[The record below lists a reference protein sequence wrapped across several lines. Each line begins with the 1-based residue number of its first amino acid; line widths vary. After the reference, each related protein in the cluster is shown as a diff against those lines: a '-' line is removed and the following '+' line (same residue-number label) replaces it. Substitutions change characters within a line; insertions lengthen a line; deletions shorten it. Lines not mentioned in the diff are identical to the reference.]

1 MPYQSCECQ
10 SACKLT
16 PGGPSLSCERF
27 FTVCCQMR
35 RRCALPTRAI
45 ESRTVSSPNPVAR
58 VSRTGVSAFSIRVF
72 CIKTEEISVP
82 AFSFCFRV
90 CQHRFPCAT
99 ACGSLAAR
107 AARAI
112 RFASSIVLMRRQSC
126 VGITR
131 QSPPCEKVSM
141 KWFDTRCS
149 VLPPR
154 PCTVIR
160 MNPSASASRIAGAT
174 EVRCIPYCT
183 KSSVVTGN
191 LPLSLPRGEQA
202 QFRCVILPCVPKR
215 TVCDRLAT
223 PAFRSDV
230 VTIVR

>member
-45 ESRTVSSPNPVAR
+45 ESRTVFSPNPV
-58 VSRTGVSAFSIRVF
+58 VEVFRTGASALSIRLF
-72 CIKTEEISVP
+72 CIEAEEFSVP
-82 AFSFCFRV
+82 AFWFCFRFS
-90 CQHRFPCAT
+90 QQRFPCAT

-112 RFASSIVLMRRQSC
+112 RFASSSVVIRRQSW
-126 VGITR
+126 VGVTR
-131 QSPPCEKVSM
+131 LSRPCAKVSM
-141 KWFDTRCS
+141 NRFDTRCS
-149 VLPPR
+149 ALPPR
-154 PCTVIR
+154 PCTVTR

-174 EVRCIPYCT
+174 EVRCIP
-183 KSSVVTGN
+183 
-191 LPLSLPRGEQA
+191 
-202 QFRCVILPCVPKR
+202 
-215 TVCDRLAT
+215 
-223 PAFRSDV
+223 
-230 VTIVR
+230 